1 MVQSYCLILAHT
13 EHQSEM
19 KSYDP
24 QMHSAEHILNQT
36 MVRMFGCERS
46 FSSHIEKK
54 KSKCDYH
61 FDRPI
66 TPEEEAELSI
76 RINEVIGRN
85 LEVTEKRINLAD
97 AESTFN
103 LKRLPEQ
110 SGDSIRII
118 SVGDYDHC
126 PCIGPH
132 VRNTSEIGQFLLV
145 SSGFE
150 AGMLRIRFKLN
161 QDVS

>member
-1 MVQSYCLILAHT
+1 
-13 EHQSEM
+13 M

-61 FDRPI
+61 FDRPLD
-66 TPEEEAELSI
+66 PDEELELVKQV
-76 RINEVIGRN
+76 NEVISRN
-85 LEVTEKRINLAD
+85 LEVKEQFQTLEEASKR
-97 AESTFN
+97 FN
-103 LKRLPEQ
+103 LSRLPQ
-110 SGDSIRII
+110 GSGDEVRIVNI
-118 SVGDYDHC
+118 GDYDTC

-132 VRNTSEIGQFLLV
+132 VKNSFEIGVFQLV
-145 SSGFE
+145 STSCENGI
-150 AGMLRIRFKLN
+150 LRVRFKL
-161 QDVS
+161 SE